1 MTARALVRTVQL
13 GMVLASATEAWCTEI
28 PGGVDAACTA
38 RESLTDTF
46 GGALPDETMHDLHLL
61 TTELVT
67 NAVLHAGASE
77 SDAIELQVAPASN
90 SLRVSVTDPG
100 RTDETPHVE
109 KLDWEVPG
117 GMGLYLVEQISSRW
131 GVDRLGDGA
140 HRVWF
145 ELAA

>member
-1 MTARALVRTVQL
+1 
-13 GMVLASATEAWCTEI
+13 MVVASSTEAWCAEI
-28 PGGVDAACTA
+28 PGGVEAACTA
-38 RESLTDTF
+38 RELLTEMFGDTT
-46 GGALPDETMHDLHLL
+46 PDATMHDLHLL

-67 NAVLHAGASE
+67 NAVLHAGAGD
-77 SDAIELQVAPASN
+77 SDAIELRVAAGADA
-90 SLRVSVTDPG
+90 LHVSVSDPG
-100 RTDETPHVE
+100 RTAETPHVE

-140 HRVWF
+140 HCVWF